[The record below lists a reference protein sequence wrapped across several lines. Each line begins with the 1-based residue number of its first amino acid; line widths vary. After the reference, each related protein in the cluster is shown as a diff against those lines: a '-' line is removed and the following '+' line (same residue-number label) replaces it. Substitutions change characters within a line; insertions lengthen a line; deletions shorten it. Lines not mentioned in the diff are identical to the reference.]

1 MLYHFIGIK
10 GSGMASLATIMADR
24 GEQVQGSDIEK
35 FIFTQQA
42 LEDRNI
48 PIMPFDANNIKEHM
62 TVIIG
67 NAFGEDHPEVKKARS
82 MPSVTCY
89 RYHEFLGELM
99 KNYCTISVAG
109 THGKTTTTGMLA
121 HVMEAQKPCG
131 YLIGDG
137 TGSMPKDAHYFVVES
152 CEFQRHF
159 LAYAPEYAIITNM
172 ELDHVDYYRDM
183 EDYCDAFETF
193 AKQVKKGLVLFG
205 DDAYVRRLPVT
216 KAHLYY
222 GLSENNDVRAINI
235 QQGSDGMRF
244 DVLYQNQPFGHFELP
259 FVGKPFLW
267 NALGVIAVGIME
279 GMNNVVLEHALATF
293 PGVKRRFNEEF
304 MNDNVYIDD
313 YAHHPTAVR
322 LTIEAA
328 KTKYPEKKVIAIF
341 KPDRYSRIAYFI
353 DDFAQALSNADEVFL
368 CAFPDN
374 AQKEAG
380 IDITIDDLAE
390 RISGSTVISED
401 EAGARVL
408 AEHAPAV
415 YLFMSSKDIYKL
427 KNIVKSFHSSCN
439 HFQSVVE

>member
-10 GSGMASLATIMADR
+10 GSGMASLATILADR

-48 PIMPFDANNIKEHM
+48 PILSFNANNIKEHM

-67 NAFGEDHPEVKKARS
+67 NAFGEDHPEVQKARTTS
-82 MPSVTCY
+82 SVTCY

-99 KNYCTISVAG
+99 KHYCTISVAG

-137 TGSMPKDAHYFVVES
+137 SGSMPKDAHYFVVES

-159 LAYAPEYAIITNM
+159 LAYYPEYAIITNM

-183 EDYCDAFETF
+183 NDYCNAFEAF
-193 AKQVKKGLVLFG
+193 AKQVSKGIVLFG
-205 DDAYVRRLPVT
+205 DDEYVRKLPVE
-216 KAHLYY
+216 KPHLYY
-222 GLSENNDVRAINI
+222 GLAENNDVRAVNI
-235 QQGSDGMRF
+235 CQDNSGMRF
-244 DVLYQNQPFGHFELP
+244 DVLYHGELFGHFELP
-259 FVGKPFLW
+259 FVGMPFLW
-267 NALGVIAVGIME
+267 NSLGVIAVGIME
-279 GMNNVVLEHALATF
+279 GLEYALLKDALASF

-304 MNDNVYIDD
+304 SGDNVYIDD
-313 YAHHPTAVR
+313 YAHHPTAIR
-322 LTIEAA
+322 LTIDAA
-328 KTKYPEKKVIAIF
+328 KTKYPDHKVIAIF

-353 DDFAQALSNADEVFL
+353 DDFADALSSADKVFL
-368 CAFPDN
+368 CAFPEN
-374 AQKEAG
+374 AQKEEG
-380 IDITIDDLAE
+380 IDITIDDLAK
-390 RISGSTVISED
+390 RINGSVVISED
-401 EAGARVL
+401 EAGAAVL
-408 AEHAPAV
+408 AKHAPAV

-427 KNIVKSFHSSCN
+427 KNVVKSFHLSCN